1 MGMEIERKFVV
12 PLNEHDRFI
21 LRPGGTKIV
30 QAYLSQDPD
39 RTIRLRVCEDSNGA
53 FRSYMTVKTRQVG
66 MARSEWEFPVP
77 LLAALEMMQHLN
89 LPSLTKT
96 RHTFRENGN
105 TWEVDVIV
113 LGSRDSTK
121 PHEDRFLVL
130 AEVEGP
136 SEAYLSQL
144 ELPPWVGEDVSRDH
158 MFAMSNLTDCAACEA
173 AYQKAYAR

>member
-12 PLNEHDRFI
+12 PLSEHDCFLR
-21 LRPGGTKIV
+21 RPGSSKIV

-39 RTIRLRVCEDSNGA
+39 RTMRLRVCEDSIGA

-66 MARSEWEFPVP
+66 MARSEWEFNIP
-77 LLAALEMMQHLN
+77 LVSALEMMQHLN
-89 LPSLTKT
+89 LPLITKK
-96 RHTFRENGN
+96 RHTFWESGN

-113 LGSRDSTK
+113 LGSRDPAK
-121 PHEDRFLVL
+121 PHEARHLVL

-144 ELPPWVGEDVSRDH
+144 ELPSWVGQDVTNDPT
-158 MFAMSNLTDCAACEA
+158 FAMSNLTDLAACEA